1 MSKVDP
7 KMRLDDAVSRSKM
20 EALVRQRFGIEL
32 SKSKAKR
39 LEAFLEDTLQKRQV
53 NSMDELFSELSSGK
67 DSAFLGDLATVVT
80 TNVTKFFREV
90 HHFDALGSEIVP
102 SLKEKSRLGKPVRI
116 WSAGCSTGQ
125 EPYSIGLMLDRMWPG
140 FHEKDVKILATDIDR
155 QALHVAESGFFDGEL
170 VSEIPEQYRD
180 QFVKADGGM
189 SIKDDIRKST
199 YFRYLNLMEDFPFRN
214 QFDVIFC
221 RNVAIYFSDEI
232 QELVWKKLVRYLT
245 PGGYLFVGHSE
256 RIAESQKLGLTPFG
270 TTGYV
275 LSAPVGH

>member
-1 MSKVDP
+1 
-7 KMRLDDAVSRSKM
+7 M

-32 SKSKAKR
+32 SKSKLKR
-39 LEAFLEDTLQKRQV
+39 LEAYLVDTLQERNTTSV
-53 NSMDELFSELSSGK
+53 DELFSEFSSGK
-67 DSAFLGDLATVVT
+67 DSELLGGLATVVT

-90 HHFDALGSEIVP
+90 HHFEALGSEIVP

-125 EPYSIGLMLDRMWPG
+125 EPYSIGLMLDRMWPT

-155 QALHVAESGFFDGEL
+155 QALDVAEKGVFE
-170 VSEIPEQYRD
+170 SESLMDVPDKYRD
-180 QFVKADGGM
+180 QFLKVDGGVCV
-189 SIKDDIRKST
+189 KDSIRKLS
-199 YFRYLNLMEDFPFRN
+199 YFRYLNLMDEFPFKNR
-214 QFDVIFC
+214 FDVIFC

-256 RIAESQKLGLTPFG
+256 RISESQKLGLTPFG